1 MPDKI
6 TDKQIDRVSPPLPSL
21 TFSPQAAEKLRLYVG
36 LCPFEISGLGEVE
49 IQPSGFLV
57 TDLFLPRQR
66 CYYTFTELLPDELAR
81 FLISYVGRGKDPAR
95 LTLWW
100 HSHADMDVFWSP
112 TDDYT
117 ARGFHNDYM
126 LSLVTNKTG
135 DSLCRLDLFQPL
147 ALTIDR
153 LEVIM
158 PPGPPAED
166 RATVDLIRKEIAD
179 QVMIYTE

>member
-1 MPDKI
+1 M
-6 TDKQIDRVSPPLPSL
+6 TDKQIDRVSPPLPSVTL
-21 TFSPQAAEKLRLYVG
+21 SPQAAGKLRLYVR

-49 IQPSGFLV
+49 ILPAGFLV

-81 FLISYVGRGKDPAR
+81 FLIAYVSRGKDPAK
-95 LTLWW
+95 LTFWW
-100 HSHADMDVFWSP
+100 HSHAEMDVFWSP

-126 LSLVTNKTG
+126 LSLVTNKAG

-147 ALTIDR
+147 TLTIDR
-153 LEVIM
+153 LPVI
-158 PPGPPAED
+158 PAAGPHAD
-166 RATVDLIRKEIAD
+166 DTQIADLIRKEIDD
-179 QVMIYTE
+179 QVIIYTE